1 MTDERLSVDKLVE
14 IPVNQL
20 HRFLKFIGEHDL
32 WEELAQHLRDRGCDK
47 LLMSLEPVKEIGRI
61 VQAKSSEMASRHE
74 RDRSLPPGS
83 HLRCGC
89 GGSGSGSGS
98 GPSDGGLP
106 PGGAPDGGVQR
117 KSQSGCRDSI

>member
-14 IPVNQL
+14 VPVEQL

-32 WEELAQHLRDRGCDK
+32 WEELKQHLRDRGCDK

-61 VQAKSSEMASRHE
+61 VQTKSSELGSRRE
-74 RDRSLPPGS
+74 RDHSLPPGS

-89 GGSGSGSGS
+89 GGSGSGS

-106 PGGAPDGGVQR
+106 PGGAPDGGAPR
-117 KSQSGCRDSI
+117 KSHSDC